1 MLRTLSIENVV
12 VIDKVSISFD
22 EGLCVLSGE
31 TGAGKSILLDS
42 LGLALG
48 ARAETSLIRQGQ
60 EKATV
65 TCAFEL
71 PRDHSVITHLDE
83 AGIDAEDMLI
93 VRRDLNMQGRSR
105 AFINDHP
112 VSVATLKTIGN
123 LLVDIHG
130 QFDQLLDGAQH
141 RMALDAFSQHGVLLS
156 TVQVF
161 YAAWKAASERLE
173 ATKLKIQHAQDE
185 KEFLEYALGE
195 LEKVDPQE
203 GEEKDL
209 VQQRS
214 LLMNYEK
221 IYQSLQEAQDALD
234 SGDVERTLASA
245 LKSLGRAQALNPE
258 LATPITEALERA
270 QIEVTEATQLLAQV
284 PGAESF
290 SPEELERI
298 DERLFSLKGLA
309 RKHQVPVHGLHLLR
323 NQIAEKFQLL
333 DDQSGSLALLEKE
346 VAQAQA
352 AYLEG
357 AEKLSDSRAHKA
369 VELDKAVNERL
380 PNLKLEK
387 ATFETVLTRMSEDRW
402 SEYGLEQVAFHIA
415 TNPGSAPGPLKK
427 IASGGERSRFM
438 LALKSA
444 LAQTQDVPTLIFD
457 EADSGVGGATA
468 SAIGDHLA
476 ELAQTR
482 QVLSITH
489 SPQVAAKAAHHWK
502 IEKSHTGATTA
513 TQVHKLADAERSE
526 EVARMLAG
534 AEVTPEARAAAAK
547 LLEAV

>member
-12 VIDKVSISFD
+12 LIDQVSITFD

-60 EKATV
+60 DKATV
-65 TCAFEL
+65 TCAFDL
-71 PRDHSVITHLDE
+71 PAKHAVIGLLDD
-83 AGIDAEDMLI
+83 AGIDAEDTLI
-93 VRRDLNMQGRSR
+93 VRRDINTQGRSR

-112 VSVATLKTIGN
+112 VSVAILKSIGN

-130 QFDQLLDGAQH
+130 QFDQLLEGSQHRDALDSFAQH
-141 RMALDAFSQHGVLLS
+141 GGILQEVRDAF
-156 TVQVF
+156 
-161 YAAWKAASERLE
+161 AAWKAAREKLE
-173 ATKLKIQHAQDE
+173 ATRLQIQQAQDE
-185 KEFLEYALGE
+185 KEFLEYALKE
-195 LEKVDPQE
+195 LDKVDPQP
-203 GEEKDL
+203 GEEKEL
-209 VQQRS
+209 AKNRS

-221 IYQSLQEAQDALD
+221 IYQSLQETQEVLD
-234 SGDVERTLASA
+234 SGDLETVLSSA
-245 LKSLGRAQALNPE
+245 LKNLTRAQGLNPE
-258 LATPITEALERA
+258 LTTPIVEALERA
-270 QIEVTEATQLLAQV
+270 QIEVTEASQLMAQV
-284 PGAESF
+284 PGAAAF
-290 SPEELERI
+290 SPEELERL
-298 DERLFSLKGLA
+298 DDRLFTLKGLA
-309 RKHQVPVHGLHLLR
+309 RKHQVPVEELHLLR
-323 NQIAEKFQLL
+323 NQIAEKFNLL
-333 DDQSGSLALLEKE
+333 ADQSGSLAVLEKE
-346 VAQAQA
+346 VVQARKSYEEKAGKISASRQKYA
-352 AYLEG
+352 G
-357 AEKLSDSRAHKA
+357 A
-369 VELDKAVNERL
+369 LDKQVNERL

-387 ATFETVLTRMSEDRW
+387 AVFATVLIDMPEDRW
-402 SEYGLEQVAFHIA
+402 SEHGMEQVSFHIA

-444 LAQTQDVPTLIFD
+444 LAQTQNVPTLIFD

-476 ELAQTR
+476 ELARSR

-502 IEKSHTGATTA
+502 IEKSHAGTTTS
-513 TQVHKLADAERSE
+513 TQVHQLTMEERAE

-547 LLEAV
+547 LLDAA